1 MKKKINLNFRIS
13 RLILKKG
20 KLSKVNSILVK
31 VYLFLI
37 KSLKKNPLIILNI
50 AVENIMPLFVIN
62 KKKIGKR
69 IIIRPIFILSNFS
82 RKSLGIKWIIE
93 AALNRTGS
101 FYDNLAL
108 EILEAFH
115 NKGSVKKKQKDLI
128 GVVLENRSNLK
139 YRWK

>member
-1 MKKKINLNFRIS
+1 MIFLC
-13 RLILKKG
+13 LIG
-20 KLSKVNSILVK
+20 
-31 VYLFLI
+31 LFL
-37 KSLKKNPLIILNI
+37 
-50 AVENIMPLFVIN
+50 IN

>member
-128 GVVLENRSNLK
+128 GN
-139 YRWK
+139 